1 MPNKA
6 HALFLAPVALL
17 FATGATDCDAF
28 TTVTVPSS
36 DATAP
41 ELYDAVWRE
50 SEYEEIEHH
59 DQTLTYHLAPGD
71 IIIALGSGLDS
82 GGVKK
87 IWMTRETLKTCCTFG
102 NICSSSTATATT
114 LTDTQPGG
122 VGAVVSE
129 GMWLGQSVELPPANE
144 LCNPGWWPTSFKFR
158 WRTTAENY
166 HGKKRTGPLRT
177 VQWP

>member
-6 HALFLAPVALL
+6 HALLLAPVALL
-17 FATGATDCDAF
+17 LATGATECDAF

-36 DATAP
+36 DSTAP
-41 ELYDAVWRE
+41 ELYDAVWFE

-59 DQTLTYHLAPGD
+59 SETLTYHLAPGD
-71 IIIALGSGLDS
+71 LILALGSGLDS

-87 IWMTRETLKTCCTFG
+87 ISMTREWSWTCCTSG
-102 NICSSSTATATT
+102 NVCSTT
-114 LTDTQPGG
+114 QTLAAALSDTQPGG
-122 VGAVVSE
+122 PGDVVSE
-129 GMWLGQSVELPPANE
+129 GMWLGQSVELPSANE
-144 LCNPGWWPTSFKFR
+144 LCNSGWWPTSYRFR

-166 HGKKRTGPLRT
+166 HGKTRTGPLRT